1 MNDEIPSDDITNQ
14 SIVVR
19 WSSVNDIFPVNYTVR
34 WYRGDTVIGMATV
47 NGLSYT
53 VTGLTANTSYN
64 VTVVA
69 INTCC
74 GAGPVSDVVMVM
86 TNNEPPTI
94 PPPTTT
100 ITPMASSTPP
110 PGNNVS
116 YSYVIATYVSTLKL
130 IKPIVHQ
137 KLSGMHCW
145 MHTWF
150 LEIACFCPKSCYVC
164 VCVFVC
170 VHPPAYVCIMTIHVK

>member
-1 MNDEIPSDDITNQ
+1 MYCIHTYVYQILYIAHCCMHFILNTGAPSAVAVNDEIPSDDITTE

-34 WYRGDTVIGMATV
+34 WYGEDGIDGIVTV

-53 VTGLTANTSYN
+53 ITGLTANTSYN

-74 GAGPVSDVVMVM
+74 GAGPVSNVAIVM
-86 TNNEPPTI
+86 TNNEPPTL

-100 ITPMASSTPP
+100 VYTTVIPMASSTPS
-110 PGNNVS
+110 PG
-116 YSYVIATYVSTLKL
+116 KL
-130 IKPIVHQ
+130 YNIV
-137 KLSGMHCW
+137 
-145 MHTWF
+145 
-150 LEIACFCPKSCYVC
+150 
-164 VCVFVC
+164 
-170 VHPPAYVCIMTIHVK
+170 